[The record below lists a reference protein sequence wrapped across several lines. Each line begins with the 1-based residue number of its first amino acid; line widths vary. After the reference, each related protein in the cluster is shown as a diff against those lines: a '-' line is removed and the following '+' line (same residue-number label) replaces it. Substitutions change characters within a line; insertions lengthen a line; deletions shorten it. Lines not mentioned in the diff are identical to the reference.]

1 MHPNAGQWDER
12 INYKVELQT
21 GEMLIEDD
29 GFTYYFHNFN
39 SVRGH
44 SHGEGETHKAH
55 NEEELKAHV
64 IKSKFVGSNWGG
76 IKSEDHYSTFYRNYI
91 LGNDQTK
98 WKSGLFGIA
107 QLEMSEM
114 YPGVDV
120 HLSGRDAQ
128 LKYSFVVK
136 PGIDPDVIQ
145 IAYDGHN
152 GIYLDQEGNLHISS
166 IFGEI
171 VESKPVAWT
180 EGEMGKRSVPVEFVI
195 KGNTVHF
202 NFPSSYAK
210 DQVLIIDPFLTF
222 STFSGSTADNWG
234 FTAAPDVNTNLFGG
248 GVVFGLGYP
257 ITSGVFDPT
266 FNGGT
271 IDLAIT
277 KFNTTGTGLLYSTY
291 IGGSGSE
298 TPNSIV
304 ASPSGELYIFG
315 ITSSINFPM
324 AGSPFDNSY
333 NGGPSI
339 ANNLTNNLGFTGG
352 SDLYVARLSANG
364 STLVASTYVGG
375 SGNDG
380 LNTSN
385 LKFNYGD
392 QFRGEIILDDAGMV
406 YVASMTESS
415 NFPTMMGSQ
424 GALSGTQD
432 AVLFKMPATL
442 NSMIWSTYFGGSG
455 NETGN
460 AVAVASNGTVYMA
473 GGTTSGNLPITNG
486 FDLSFGGVTDGYLAR
501 FNGTTGAQMSGTHI
515 GTNEYDQA
523 YFVQLDLDDH
533 VYVLGQTQANLGIT
547 AGLYGNANSGQFV
560 HKYNPTLSTQEWKTM
575 LGAGTGNV
583 EISPTAFLVSD
594 CYDIYVSGW
603 GGVLN
608 ANPNVSQAVNS
619 TTNGFPV
626 TFDAFQATTNGSN
639 FWIAVLS
646 ENAATLKYATYMG
659 GQTSSYNHVD
669 GGTSRFDKGGRIYHA
684 VCGACGGNATGF
696 TTTPGVWS
704 PTNQSS
710 NCNMAAF
717 KFELNVIEAAVS
729 DPNPSVCIPNPVVFI
744 NNSLNG
750 NYYFWDFG
758 DGNTSTATDP
768 THYYSSPGIYYGYL
782 VALDTNGCYDAD
794 TAEFIVNVGEFTGG
808 AIQPTTSIC
817 PGESYQ
823 LEAFGGT
830 FYAWSPAQFLDDSTS
845 ATPVAT
851 VDQTT
856 DFMVI
861 VSDSCGTDTLFV
873 TLPVYLGN
881 TTISNDTSVCIGNSV
896 DLYATGG
903 VSYEWNPAT
912 GLDDA
917 FSPNPTATPLV
928 TTLYTVLITTSN
940 GCEIIDSVMVAVYF
954 DPPQPQ
960 MPDSLTLCL
969 GNSIN
974 ISVSGAD
981 EYYWSPNTAIS
992 SLTGS
997 VVIVNPDSDMYY
1009 FCDFSNACGIDRDSV
1024 FISVLTADISAFNDT
1039 IVCPGEPV
1047 NLWATGGATYWWYPS
1062 ATLNSNQASSVVA
1075 TPFETTEYYVDGTD
1089 ANGCLGTDSVF
1100 VDVFPNPGV
1109 QAVSDVY
1116 AFYGDNI
1123 QLGATT
1129 LTPGPLVW
1137 YPAEFLTCVSCSNPI
1152 ANPNQNY
1159 TYYVSY
1165 TDVNGCKASDTVNI
1179 FYDPIL
1185 YVPNTFT
1192 PGQGQV
1198 NPFFKAEGGNI
1209 KTFEM
1214 LIFNRWGE
1222 LICTL
1227 ESIDEH
1233 WDGTY
1238 EGNNC
1243 QDGTYVWKIRI
1254 TDFNDSEQYYV
1265 GHVNLLRE

>member
-1 MHPNAGQWDER
+1 
-12 INYKVELQT
+12 
-21 GEMLIEDD
+21 
-29 GFTYYFHNFN
+29 
-39 SVRGH
+39 
-44 SHGEGETHKAH
+44 
-55 NEEELKAHV
+55 
-64 IKSKFVGSNWGG
+64 
-76 IKSEDHYSTFYRNYI
+76 
-91 LGNDQTK
+91 
-98 WKSGLFGIA
+98 
-107 QLEMSEM
+107 
-114 YPGVDV
+114 
-120 HLSGRDAQ
+120 
-128 LKYSFVVK
+128 
-136 PGIDPDVIQ
+136 
-145 IAYDGHN
+145 
-152 GIYLDQEGNLHISS
+152 
-166 IFGEI
+166 
-171 VESKPVAWT
+171 
-180 EGEMGKRSVPVEFVI
+180 
-195 KGNTVHF
+195 
-202 NFPSSYAK
+202 
-210 DQVLIIDPFLTF
+210 
-222 STFSGSTADNWG
+222 
-234 FTAAPDVNTNLFGG
+234 
-248 GVVFGLGYP
+248 
-257 ITSGVFDPT
+257 
-266 FNGGT
+266 
-271 IDLAIT
+271 
-277 KFNTTGTGLLYSTY
+277 
-291 IGGSGSE
+291 
-298 TPNSIV
+298 
-304 ASPSGELYIFG
+304 
-315 ITSSINFPM
+315 
-324 AGSPFDNSY
+324 
-333 NGGPSI
+333 
-339 ANNLTNNLGFTGG
+339 
-352 SDLYVARLSANG
+352 
-364 STLVASTYVGG
+364 
-375 SGNDG
+375 
-380 LNTSN
+380 
-385 LKFNYGD
+385 
-392 QFRGEIILDDAGMV
+392 
-406 YVASMTESS
+406 
-415 NFPTMMGSQ
+415 MGSQ

-432 AVLFKMPATL
+432 AVLFKMPPTL
-442 NSMIWSTYFGGSG
+442 NSLIWSTYFGGSG

-473 GGTTSGNLPITNG
+473 GGTTSGNLPITSG

-501 FNGTTGAQMSGTHI
+501 FNGTTGAQISGTHI

-547 AGLYGNANSGQFV
+547 AGLYGNSNSGQFV

-729 DPNPSVCIPNPVVFI
+729 DPNPSVCIPNPVVFN

-750 NYYFWDFG
+750 NYYFWNFG
-758 DGNTSTATDP
+758 DGNTSTATNP

-782 VALDTNGCYDAD
+782 VALDTNGCYEAD

-817 PGESYQ
+817 PGDSYQ

-851 VDQTT
+851 VGETT

-873 TLPVYLGN
+873 TLPVYIGN

-969 GNSIN
+969 GNSVN

-981 EYYWSPNTAIS
+981 EYSWSPNTAIS

-997 VVIVNPDSDMYY
+997 VVTVYPDSDMYY

-1024 FISVLTADISAFNDT
+1024 FISVLTANISAFNDT

-1047 NLWATGGATYWWYPS
+1047 NLWATGGTTYWWYPS
-1062 ATLNSNQASSVVA
+1062 ASLNSNQASFVIA
-1075 TPFETTEYYVDGTD
+1075 TPFEPTLFYVDGTD

-1100 VDVFPNPGV
+1100 VDLFPNPGV

-1129 LTPGPLVW
+1129 VTPGPLVW

-1165 TDVNGCKASDTVNI
+1165 TDVNGCKAADTVNI

-1192 PGQGQV
+1192 PGQGQL

-1227 ESIDEH
+1227 ESIDEY

-1254 TDFNDSEQYYV
+1254 TDFNDSEQYFV